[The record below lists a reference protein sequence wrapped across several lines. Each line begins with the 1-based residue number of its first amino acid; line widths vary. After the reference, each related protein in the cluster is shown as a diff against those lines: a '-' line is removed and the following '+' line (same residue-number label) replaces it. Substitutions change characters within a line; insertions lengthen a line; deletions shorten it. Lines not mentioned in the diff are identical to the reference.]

1 MRAQGPERRNIR
13 VRRGLAQVCA
23 QVLVG
28 ARVGNWFEYVPAR
41 TWLRAIWDH
50 WRLHPDQWGM
60 VLEQRATVVSVGTAE
75 MAFTVMALPPE
86 FPRTNCSALAA
97 EVKRLPGKKHLT
109 ASR

>member
-1 MRAQGPERRNIR
+1 
-13 VRRGLAQVCA
+13 
-23 QVLVG
+23 
-28 ARVGNWFEYVPAR
+28 
-41 TWLRAIWDH
+41 
-50 WRLHPDQWGM
+50 M